1 MIIWKTAENLKKLKL
16 EVYKLDCYKE
26 LSRLSE
32 SNYHIMSTVRSLC
45 RNLSYRPQALLR
57 KFSDTAPI
65 VYTIEN
71 VAYPRRHKNVASLNC
86 KTVST
91 LEVAGNPGVYAV
103 SLNRPSRGN
112 AFNMQMWHE
121 LQETF
126 QAANTD
132 HSVRAIILTGNSVS
146 FSTGMDLSVF
156 AEMQK
161 LVAAEPC
168 EGRKREALSNFIQ
181 FLQDAISAPE
191 VCAVPVIAAI
201 SGHCIGGAVDLIT
214 ACDLRYCTDNSTF
227 CVKETD
233 LAMVADIGTLQ
244 RLPKLIGDQ
253 QTRELAYTGRTI
265 NGIEAQS
272 LGLVLKSFATEE
284 LMRQH
289 VDEVASAIA
298 KKSPLTVR

>member
-1 MIIWKTAENLKKLKL
+1 MPPKN
-16 EVYKLDCYKE
+16 V
-26 LSRLSE
+26 
-32 SNYHIMSTVRSLC
+32 H
-45 RNLSYRPQALLR
+45 
-57 KFSDTAPI
+57 
-65 VYTIEN
+65 TIEN
-71 VAYPRRHKNVASLNC
+71 VAYPRRQKNVATINC
-86 KTVST
+86 QTIST
-91 LEVAGNPGVYAV
+91 KEVAGNPGVFTL

-126 QAANTD
+126 QAADGD
-132 HSVRAIILTGNSVS
+132 HSVRVIVLTGNSAS

-161 LVAAEPC
+161 LAHAEPC

-191 VCAVPVIAAI
+191 VCAIPVIAAI
-201 SGHCIGGAVDLIT
+201 SGYCIGGAVDLIT
-214 ACDLRYCTDNSTF
+214 SCDLRYCTDDSTF
-227 CVKETD
+227 CIKETD

-265 NGIEAQS
+265 TGSEAQS

-284 LMRQH
+284 MMRQH
-289 VDEVASAIA
+289 VDKTARAIA
-298 KKSPLTVR
+298 EKSPLTVR

>member
-1 MIIWKTAENLKKLKL
+1 
-16 EVYKLDCYKE
+16 
-26 LSRLSE
+26 
-32 SNYHIMSTVRSLC
+32 MSTVRAIY
-45 RNLSYRPQALLR
+45 RNLSLRPPVSFR
-57 KFSDTAPI
+57 KFSDGAPT

-71 VAYPRRHKNVASLNC
+71 VAYPRKQKNVASLNC
-86 KTVST
+86 KTIST
-91 LEVAGNPGVYAV
+91 LEVAGNSGVYTV

-112 AFNMQMWHE
+112 AFNMQMWYE

-126 QAANTD
+126 QAADGD
-132 HSVRAIILTGNSVS
+132 HSVRAIVLTGNSVS

-156 AEMQK
+156 SEMQK
-161 LVAAEPC
+161 LAKAEPC

-214 ACDLRYCTDNSTF
+214 ACDMRYCTDNSTF

-253 QTRELAYTGRTI
+253 QTRELTYTGRTI
-265 NGIEAQS
+265 SGIEAQS

-289 VDEVASAIA
+289 VDTVARAIA
-298 KKSPLTVR
+298 EKSPLTIR